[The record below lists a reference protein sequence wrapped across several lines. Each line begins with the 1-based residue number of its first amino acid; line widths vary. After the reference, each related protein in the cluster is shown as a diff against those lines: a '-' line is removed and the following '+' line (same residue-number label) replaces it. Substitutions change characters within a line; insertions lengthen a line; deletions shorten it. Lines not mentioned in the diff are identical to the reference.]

1 MPDPCLKLEFAMHRK
16 LSAAL
21 LLLSCL
27 PAMAQNEVGPRLQQL
42 VQGNAVTISG
52 RAHVQR
58 AAQGTF
64 ITIENA
70 RMSRDVAGFISFGNE
85 PTFPGL
91 AQLEGR
97 TVEITGA
104 VVLDG
109 RAVIEMN
116 DPNQLWVKG
125 F

>member
-1 MPDPCLKLEFAMHRK
+1 MRPAKPAII
-16 LSAAL
+16 

-27 PAMAQNEVGPRLQQL
+27 PAATQDNRGPRLQQL

-52 RAHVQR
+52 RAHIQR

-64 ITIENA
+64 INIENP
-70 RMSRDVAGFISFGNE
+70 RLSRDVAGFISFGNE

-91 AQLEGR
+91 AQLDGR

-104 VVLDG
+104 VVVDG

-116 DPNQLWVKG
+116 DPHQLRVKG

>member
-1 MPDPCLKLEFAMHRK
+1 MHRK
-16 LSAAL
+16 LSAVIL
-21 LLLSCL
+21 ILSCL
-27 PAMAQNEVGPRLQQL
+27 PAAAQDLGPRLQRFA
-42 VQGNAVTISG
+42 QGNAVTIYG

-64 ITIENA
+64 ITLENVQL
-70 RMSRDVAGFISFGNE
+70 SRDVAGFISFGNE

-91 AQLEGR
+91 AQLDGR
-97 TVEITGA
+97 DVAITGA

-116 DPNQLWVKG
+116 DPNQLRVKG

>member
-1 MPDPCLKLEFAMHRK
+1 MRRELPAI
-16 LSAAL
+16 L

-27 PAMAQNEVGPRLQQL
+27 PAAAQNDVGPRLQSL

-52 RAHVQR
+52 RAHVER
-58 AAQGTF
+58 VADGTF
-64 ITIENA
+64 INIENP
-70 RMSRDVAGFISFGNE
+70 RLSRAIAGFISFGNE

-91 AQLEGR
+91 SQLDGR
-97 TVEITGA
+97 DVQITGA

-116 DPNQLWVKG
+116 DPNQLRTRG